1 MRTLLLKL
9 EPLIWFMFGQGIL
22 IGTMLLTGWILVI
35 GILMPLGIVDP
46 ANLDYT
52 RAHALATSSLFG
64 ILPIGPLLLAA
75 LLVLPLWK
83 GAHHVRSLLIDF
95 GGSERDSFVATVLYL
110 IAIVGSGMAIGAV
123 VGL

>member
-22 IGTMLLTGWILVI
+22 IGTMLLTGWILVV

-46 ANLDYT
+46 LNLNYL
-52 RAHALATSSLFG
+52 RAHELATASLFG
-64 ILPIGPLLLAA
+64 VIPVGQLLLAA

-83 GAHHVRSLLIDF
+83 GAHHVRSLLIDM
-95 GGSERDSFVATVLYL
+95 GGAERDGMVGGVLYL
-110 IAIVGSGMAIGAV
+110 IALVGSGMGVAAV

>member
-9 EPLIWFMFGQGIL
+9 EPIIWLLFGQGIL
-22 IGTMLLTGWILVI
+22 IGTILLTGWILVV
-35 GILMPLGIVDP
+35 GILIPLGLVD
-46 ANLDYT
+46 ASALNYV
-52 RAHALATSSLFG
+52 RAHELATSWLFG
-64 ILPIGPLLLAA
+64 VLPLGQLLLAA

-95 GGSERDSFVATVLYL
+95 GGGERDGLVGSVLYL
-110 IAIVGSGMAIGAV
+110 IALVGSGMGIAAV